1 MAAAETAELEAEPLV
16 DLPEAENEEAAE
28 IAAAV
33 ETAEL
38 EVEPVEQ
45 FPLSDLEEEEPPVV
59 VTMLDNRPGR
69 PEPEPAPETESV
81 PETAARRPAA
91 SAPAPAPEVIERR
104 VVETV
109 QRRHFHFWQQFLGVI
124 TGALIGS
131 MLTLLLLSFFNG
143 TLRFAGESRVQLQ
156 LDEETSAIRQSQSL
170 MTDEIG
176 ELAGRVAELDNELA
190 TSEEAI
196 GAVEE
201 DVSGLEDETA
211 ALSEQL
217 ETIDL
222 AAEKFDNFL
231 IGLRDLLVAIQGL
244 PPVPTATVTISGTAT
259 ISATI
264 SGTVTPQGTA
274 VTTTPTPTGLAPEGS
289 LPTRTP
295 RPTATPLIETQN

>member
-1 MAAAETAELEAEPLV
+1 
-16 DLPEAENEEAAE
+16 
-28 IAAAV
+28 
-33 ETAEL
+33 
-38 EVEPVEQ
+38 
-45 FPLSDLEEEEPPVV
+45 
-59 VTMLDNRPGR
+59 
-69 PEPEPAPETESV
+69 
-81 PETAARRPAA
+81 
-91 SAPAPAPEVIERR
+91 VIERR

-124 TGALIGS
+124 AGALIGS
-131 MLTLLLLSFFNG
+131 VLTLLLLYFFNG

-264 SGTVTPQGTA
+264 SGTVTLEGTA
-274 VTTTPTPTGLAPEGS
+274 ATMTPTPTATGPTPEGGV
-289 LPTRTP
+289 PTRTP

>member
-1 MAAAETAELEAEPLV
+1 MLDSRPG
-16 DLPEAENEEAAE
+16 
-28 IAAAV
+28 
-33 ETAEL
+33 
-38 EVEPVEQ
+38 
-45 FPLSDLEEEEPPVV
+45 LSD
-59 VTMLDNRPGR
+59 TAA
-69 PEPEPAPETESV
+69 EPEPTSETESV
-81 PETAARRPAA
+81 RETAARRLAA
-91 SAPAPAPEVIERR
+91 SAPAPEVIERR

-109 QRRHFHFWQQFLGVI
+109 QRRHFHFWQQFLGVM

-131 MLTLLLLSFFNG
+131 LLTLLLLYFFNG

-211 ALSEQL
+211 ALSERL

-264 SGTVTPQGTA
+264 SGTVTPEGTA
-274 VTTTPTPTGLAPEGS
+274 ATMTPTPTATGPTPEGGV
-289 LPTRTP
+289 PTRTP